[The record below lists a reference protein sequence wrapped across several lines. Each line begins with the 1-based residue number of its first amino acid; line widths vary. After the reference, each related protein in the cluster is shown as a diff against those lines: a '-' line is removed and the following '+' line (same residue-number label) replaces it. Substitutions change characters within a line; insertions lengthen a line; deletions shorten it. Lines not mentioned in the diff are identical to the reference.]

1 MAPRYFTLAQAQA
14 LLPHVRTSLGSAL
27 QLHAHLRR
35 KLATLQD
42 HGVDIDWPALRG
54 QTAPETQDE
63 FSRLELERA
72 RGIYSTLRELITELE
87 SRGVELKSVTK
98 GLVDFPSWCDG
109 EREVL
114 LCYRLGE
121 ADITH
126 FHGLDEDF
134 DERVPLEGHAF
145 TSSPSTQD
153 EQAEEAGHEHP
164 PHQP

>member
-14 LLPHVRTSLGSAL
+14 LLPHVRTMLGSAL

-63 FSRLELERA
+63 FTRDELGRA
-72 RGIYSTLRELITELE
+72 RGIYATLRELITELE
-87 SRGVELKSVTK
+87 SSGVELKSVTN

-114 LCYRLGE
+114 LCYRLGD

-126 FHGLDEDF
+126 FHGLEDDF
-134 DERVPLEGHAF
+134 EARVSIEGHEF
-145 TSSPSTQD
+145 TTGPD
-153 EQAEEAGHEHP
+153 ALEERAHS
-164 PHQP
+164 Q